1 MAKYCNKCG
10 AALRD
15 DARFCESCGSKV
27 PEAAP
32 PRRFCS
38 SCGKELPADAA
49 FCRFC
54 GAQVQNSARRSS
66 RNDTPAGQ
74 TAVNRPAQTAVPP
87 YREPVPQTQPAK
99 TKPKKKGRGLSL
111 FLSLA
116 IVVEFCIAGF
126 KYPGFLRKEGG
137 WIENVIEGVS
147 GGISGGG
154 DSDGEA
160 DDALPLYYTKKQ
172 IDNAPAQSLGVS
184 QREPAADF
192 GRVRVEIDA
201 WNLDEED
208 DTLTMREL
216 PELSEGEEGWAVKAY
231 DFSLASGQ
239 HEFVTDVMIS
249 IPRTYTD
256 VLSGCVWFNEVSG
269 EWEDVYYEV
278 SEDGA
283 SYRVFA
289 DHFSLFGEKTYRFSA
304 DALAFVELDGPSVG
318 LNDGVF
324 VEVRKPDVNRMNWP
338 VKVDYDRLWNLYQKK
353 TEEDIRNLGNSI
365 QAVMQHSDDIA
376 ASKAAYDK
384 LDNIQDVFGD
394 VSGAAGA
401 LGLPNDLAE
410 GVLNMTE
417 EADDLMGDF
426 MDNLDILLTAL
437 KICEEAKRGNYT
449 FGEVLKD
456 LPKATMNH
464 MDDIANIGVST
475 LAGIY
480 LAPWAAALVGTTM
493 WVTGKLSEMDL
504 GNGKYTDPKLET
516 IHQYFCTL
524 RTTQMVYGDPI
535 TDKYTLEH
543 YFDGQRNS
551 KKKQTVPMQ
560 KPASMTEEDFK
571 ILKEIVQKNPLN
583 RSLKGTYNT
592 ATGWY
597 SHMTAKDEEA
607 EVIYSKGWAEAFEAI
622 LTISAD
628 DGPEYLK
635 TVLDEFYWSYAY
647 AFWGLDEEYILNPI
661 CSRFWSTAKEGSY
674 RTIKEVNDGKEVKD
688 KDKIRC
694 TTDFVNLLKQE
705 TKPILL
711 GILEEMRRDS
721 CTALKREMEKK
732 LLPLLNCELTFHVVD
747 ENLPA
752 GASFQNSM
760 YCKDWTTINSN
771 QYYVRNY
778 ADKGFDKK
786 EFITPMRFD
795 AAKEACFLP
804 LLPSYKVTE
813 EAGLLV
819 KNSVKNYYPYTTDFI
834 PRPEKKGDVV
844 YRCTYYHYL
853 MMGAPTVMFFKDVRK
868 MSAAADEPEIPGKI
882 VMPELTKS
890 ATRTIKEP
898 YTGEKRRITEQ
909 IPIRKADVQVIVPR
923 SVGTVFKFFDLNHYY
938 FDSGSDAATMMLVY
952 LEEALKTMEITLAAD
967 GSFSVTGSTLY
978 ENNTPRHDINDSIFP
993 EVEVLYGEDVFDP
1006 VWEESGIYDSLH
1018 ADLNGKVDLKSGT
1031 GSASLTANLSGSSY
1045 YRMGDTKGKVE
1056 SSSTSTSA
1064 SLEGVTPY
1072 VTVTDSGR
1080 ELTIRFVSSGEDRL
1094 SFSYTTTHS
1103 SSPADSGKEDWDLT
1117 IVYRSVK

>member
-116 IVVEFCIAGF
+116 IAVEFCIAGF
-126 KYPGFLRKEGG
+126 KYPGFLRR
-137 WIENVIEGVS
+137 EGVDVTDDSS
-147 GGISGGG
+147 GYSSGIT
-154 DSDGEA
+154 
-160 DDALPLYYTKKQ
+160 LQYTKKQ
-172 IDNAPAQSLGVS
+172 IDDAPAKSVDVS
-184 QREPAADF
+184 PWEPVADF
-192 GRVRVEIDA
+192 GQVKVELDA
-201 WNLDEED
+201 WSLNEES
-208 DTLTMREL
+208 DTLTVREL
-216 PELSEGEEGWAVKAY
+216 PELSEGGEDGWIIQGY

-239 HEFVTDVMIS
+239 DEFATDIT
-249 IPRTYTD
+249 ITLPRTHPGS
-256 VLSGCVWFNEVSG
+256 LSGCVWYNEETG
-269 EWEDVYYEV
+269 MWENVYFEV
-278 SEDGA
+278 SEDES
-283 SYRVFA
+283 SYLVYT
-289 DHFSLFGEKTYRFSA
+289 DHFSKYGVKRFQFNPETMT
-304 DALAFVELDGPSVG
+304 LAASDSGMPG

-324 VEVRKPDVNRMNWP
+324 VEVQEKGVNRMQWR
-338 VKVDYDRLWNLYQKK
+338 VEVDYERMWRLYQKK
-353 TEEDIRNLGNSI
+353 TDEDIQKLCDTL
-365 QAVMQHSDDIA
+365 QAVMQEGDEYTDSQ
-376 ASKAAYDK
+376 SY
-384 LDNIQDVFGD
+384 LD
-394 VSGAAGA
+394 
-401 LGLPNDLAE
+401 GLETYHNLVGETDSVK
-410 GVLNMTE
+410 GVLTLPSELSEYILENKVKPEITMLDKFLIGYDTLMT
-417 EADDLMGDF
+417 
-426 MDNLDILLTAL
+426 TL
-437 KICEEAKRGNYT
+437 KICAEAKRGNHSP
-449 FGEVLKD
+449 EKILMNM
-456 LPKATMNH
+456 PKAAMNH
-464 MDDIANIGVST
+464 KGDIAGIAVTAVSVT
-475 LAGIY
+475 Y
-480 LAPWAAALVGTTM
+480 LAPWLAALVG
-493 WVTGKLSEMDL
+493 VTWWTAGKLYDFDT
-504 GNGKYTDPKLET
+504 GNAEFTDPTLET
-516 IHQYFCTL
+516 IHQYFCSL
-524 RTTQMVYGDPI
+524 RTTEMVYGEAI
-535 TDKYTLEH
+535 TDKKVLGKYLKQPK
-543 YFDGQRNS
+543 QR
-551 KKKQTVPMQ
+551 VPMEQ
-560 KPASMTEEDFK
+560 LPSMTEEDFTA
-571 ILKEIVQKNPLN
+571 LKKTVAAHPLRRYPDETAESATAWYDWLLGKEEQVQMK
-583 RSLKGTYNT
+583 Y
-592 ATGWY
+592 
-597 SHMTAKDEEA
+597 E
-607 EVIYSKGWAEAFEAI
+607 GWAEALKTI
-622 LTISAD
+622 LRVCAD
-628 DGPEYLK
+628 NNPVYLE
-635 TVLDEFYWSYAY
+635 TVLDEFYWNYAY
-647 AFWGLDEEYILNPI
+647 SFWRLDEENILDVI
-661 CSRFWSTAKEGSY
+661 CYRFWSSSKEDGSEG
-674 RTIKEVNDGKEVKD
+674 TLTSMKAVNKGKPVTGAD
-688 KDKIRC
+688 KKRC
-694 TTDFVNLLKQE
+694 AEDFVRRLKSE
-705 TKPILL
+705 TKPILMDV
-711 GILEEMRRDS
+711 LETMQRENFCEMM
-721 CTALKREMEKK
+721 KEMDNKI
-732 LLPLLNCELTFHVVD
+732 LPLFNCKLVFHVTD

-819 KNSVKNYYPYTTDFI
+819 KNSVKNYYPYTTDFV
-834 PRPEKKGDVV
+834 PRPEEKGDVV
-844 YRCTYYHYL
+844 YRCTYFHYL
-853 MMGAPTVMFFKDVRK
+853 MMGAPTVMFFKDVSK
-868 MSAAADEPEIPGKI
+868 MSAAADEKEIPGKI
-882 VMPELTKS
+882 VLPDLAK
-890 ATRTIKEP
+890 AVTRKVVNK
-898 YTGEKRRITEQ
+898 YTNKTYKVTEMV
-909 IPIRKADVQVIVPR
+909 PVKKADVQVTIPR
-923 SVGTVFKFFDLNHYY
+923 SVGTVFKFFDLNYYY

-967 GSFSVTGSTLY
+967 GSFSVTGSALY

-1072 VTVTDSGR
+1072 VTVTNSGR